1 VDGFA
6 PRRGRGRAPDADELQ
21 SGFPYLDQVIKE
33 AMRFHVVSP
42 LIARQTSER
51 VEIGGYVLP
60 KVTPPLAR
68 RRHTLSPRQFDRRLQ
83 SCSKLTL

>member
-1 VDGFA
+1 M
-6 PRRGRGRAPDADELQ
+6 
-21 SGFPYLDQVIKE
+21 FPYLDQVIKE
-33 AMRFHVVSP
+33 AMRFYVVSP

-68 RRHTLSPRQFDRRLQ
+68 RRHTLSPRQFDRGLQ
-83 SCSKLTL
+83 ACSKQKL